1 MQGCAERQVCEWEC
15 VNVRGWVGG
24 AVVTK
29 EGMKE
34 VCCTKKAKRRALPEI
49 ESGTSRTQIENHT
62 TRPRGQNKRNRLRIS
77 HTPQDQQYNNKHDT
91 TNTTHTTPSHRS
103 VLPSH
108 RLHTNTHSVSVSVSL
123 LRHNQPSAV
132 TPAPTPQL
140 VHLRCPCCPR
150 YAVVPWSLPSSSRS
164 SLLSRDKR

>member
-1 MQGCAERQVCEWEC
+1 MRVVLLC
-15 VNVRGWVGG
+15 VGVSKWCQNEKVGPHRESNPGPLAPEARIIPLDHAARINVTGYEFHIPH
-24 AVVTK
+24 K
-29 EGMKE
+29 
-34 VCCTKKAKRRALPEI
+34 I
-49 ESGTSRTQIENHT
+49 
-62 TRPRGQNKRNRLRIS
+62 
-77 HTPQDQQYNNKHDT
+77 NNTT
-91 TNTTHTTPSHRS
+91 TNTTKQTQHTPKTTSHTTPSHRS

-140 VHLRCPCCPR
+140 MHLRCPCCPR